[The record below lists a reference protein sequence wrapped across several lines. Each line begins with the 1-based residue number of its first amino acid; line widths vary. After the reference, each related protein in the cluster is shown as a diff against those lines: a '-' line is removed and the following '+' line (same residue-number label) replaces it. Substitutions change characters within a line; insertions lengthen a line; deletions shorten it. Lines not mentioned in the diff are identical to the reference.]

1 MKMATA
7 AAQQAGYLPSSA
19 DYSRAVLNILG
30 DLTEDRA
37 RMRDTHR
44 AMINILTDFRD
55 EKERL
60 QRTQRAMLNILQDVD
75 DERRQRQDAE
85 QEVRQINSHLE
96 ERVSLRTA
104 QLELANQELDGFSY
118 SVSHDL
124 RTPLRAIQGFSSIL
138 SEDHADALD
147 DEGRRLLGIIVDGTR
162 RMSQLIDDILAFS
175 RIGRLDITTRRIDMA
190 RLVHSVIDE
199 LVREAKCP
207 NLSFDV
213 VPLLPAVADPA
224 TIRQVWV
231 NLIGNALKYI
241 GRNET
246 VVIDIGSRVE
256 DGQSLFF
263 IKDNGV
269 GFDMQYA
276 DKLFGVFQR
285 LHGVDDFAGTGIGLA
300 IVKRIVG
307 RNGGRVW
314 AEGAVNVGATFY
326 FTLPAEE
333 NSHG

>member
-7 AAQQAGYLPSSA
+7 AAEKAGYLPSSA
-19 DYSRAVLNILG
+19 EYSRAVLNILE
-30 DLTEDRA
+30 DLTEDRE

-55 EKERL
+55 EKEQL
-60 QRTQRAMLNILQDVD
+60 QRTQRAMQNILQDVD
-75 DERRQRQDAE
+75 DERCQRQDAE
-85 QEVRQINSHLE
+85 QEVRRVNAHLE
-96 ERVSLRTA
+96 ERVSVRTA
-104 QLELANQELDGFSY
+104 QLELANQELEGFSY

-124 RTPLRAIQGFSSIL
+124 RTPLRAIEGFSSIL
-138 SEDHADALD
+138 CEDHADALD
-147 DEGRRLLGIIVDGTR
+147 NEGRRLLNVIVDGTR

-175 RIGRLDITTRRIDMA
+175 RFGRVDMIVRSIDMT
-190 RLVHSVIDE
+190 RLVHSVIDD
-199 LVREAKCP
+199 LARETICP
-207 NLSFDV
+207 HLSFKV
-213 VPLLPAVADPA
+213 APLLSAIADPA

-231 NLIGNALKYI
+231 NLIGNAIKYT

-246 VVIDIGSRVE
+246 AVVEIGSRAE

-263 IKDNGV
+263 VKDNGV

-285 LHGVDDFAGTGIGLA
+285 LHSVDEFAGTGIGLA

-307 RNGGRVW
+307 RHGGHIW
-314 AEGAVNVGATFY
+314 AEGAINVGATFY
-326 FTLPAEE
+326 FSLPAGETT
-333 NSHG
+333 HG